1 MTPTASALKRSVE
14 AGPAEIPMPIGGE
27 WRAASATYEVRDP
40 YRGTVIKRVPRSS
53 LNDLNDAL
61 DAAVKTKAKAAATP
75 AYERA
80 ALLRRAATLLVE
92 RADDRVPVHFGATVW
107 RYL

>member
-1 MTPTASALKRSVE
+1 MTPSASALKRSVE
-14 AGPAEIPMPIGGE
+14 AGPAEIPMLIGGE
-27 WRAASATYEVRDP
+27 WRAASETYEVRDP
-40 YRGTVIKRVPRSS
+40 YRGTVIERVPRSS

-61 DAAVKTKAKAAATP
+61 DAAVKTKAKAAAT
-75 AYERA
+75 
-80 ALLRRAATLLVE
+80 LLVE